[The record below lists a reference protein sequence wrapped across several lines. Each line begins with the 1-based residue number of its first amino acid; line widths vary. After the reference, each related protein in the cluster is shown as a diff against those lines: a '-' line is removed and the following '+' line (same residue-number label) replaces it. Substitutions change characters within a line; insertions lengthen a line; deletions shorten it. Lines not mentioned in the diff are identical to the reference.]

1 MSESTQV
8 KTSSAAAAEQ
18 ETIKAIETK
27 LAGLSTIME
36 GFKNTVD
43 EFSKTMADEN
53 SKFFQN
59 MSSVMFGSMQ
69 RNDADRRA
77 YEEAR
82 AQNDAARRMAMG
94 ANGPERGQAGFWEA
108 AFATRPENPEEAQA
122 KATAKAIKEAFSTAT
137 IRNAVQQG
145 DDRTTGE
152 KALDFMG
159 LGFINK
165 IKNKFQDRD
174 LIKEEKATKKD
185 QDQIAREMKER
196 SRLEAKIRKVKSSGG
211 GEEELDELMT
221 KLRDVSD
228 NIKAAEARIDAR
240 KTPIDPYGDLK
251 EKNPDQNLIDAVR
264 SPLLPLNPN
273 EQGNKQ
279 PAVPVK
285 KTEMPDIEAED
296 LEDYYSKLEDSMNT
310 PSAPKKKPGPKKEM
324 PDIEA
329 EDLEDYYAK
338 LEESMETPSGPK
350 EAEETAAAKDSAGM
364 KGAKK
369 PIEVDSLDISTGG
382 DKKEAADIARWLDT
396 KLRPEFYQEGTK
408 FFKKAN
414 SGKLFEGLGTG
425 GGGLL
430 GGKAGLWAA
439 GGAAVAASL
448 GTIAF
453 AGKKFK
459 DLMDTKAQVK
469 DNLNKMTEG
478 NIENNKKLKK
488 GWNDDM
494 RDSLSELLEA
504 EKNLRNAGFFN
515 GDEQKAVEAAKQ
527 KFEAEKKKLREFTK
541 AAREAGIDT
550 NDADAMNRF
559 KEEYDR
565 NGGKV
570 ASAGNAGQKAAPT
583 AGTPGGQVNTDKVET
598 AEEKAAREEETMYRA
613 VKRAQLDDEVQK
625 QNLENAK
632 ATGQQIDQ
640 SLVGR
645 K

>member
-43 EFSKTMADEN
+43 EFSKSMADEN

-59 MSSVMFGSMQ
+59 MSGVMFGSMQ

-108 AFATRPENPEEAQA
+108 AFATRTEKPEEAQA

-165 IKNKFQDRD
+165 IKHRFQDRD
-174 LIKEEKATKKD
+174 IIKEEKATKKD
-185 QDQIAREMKER
+185 QDQIARDMKER
-196 SRLEAKIRKVKSSGG
+196 SRLEAKIRKVRASGG
-211 GEEELDELMT
+211 SEEELDELMMN
-221 KLRDVSD
+221 LRGVSD

-251 EKNPDQNLIDAVR
+251 EKDPGNNLIDAVR
-264 SPLLPLNPN
+264 SPLLKLIPN

-279 PAVPVK
+279 PAGPVK

-296 LEDYYSKLEDSMNT
+296 LEDYYAKLEESMNT
-310 PSAPKKKPGPKKEM
+310 PSAPKKKPESKKEM
-324 PDIEA
+324 PDIDA

-350 EAEETAAAKDSAGM
+350 EVKETAAAKDSAGM
-364 KGAKK
+364 KGAKRK
-369 PIEVDSLDISTGG
+369 INEVDGLDISTGG
-382 DKKEAADIARWLDT
+382 DKKEEADTARWLDT
-396 KLRPEFYQEGTK
+396 KLRPDFYREGTK

-414 SGKLFEGLGTG
+414 GGKLFEGLETG

-430 GGKAGLWAA
+430 GGKGGLYAA
-439 GGAAVAASL
+439 GGALVAASL
-448 GTIAF
+448 GNIAF

-478 NIENNKKLKK
+478 NIANNKKLKK

-515 GDEQKAVEAAKQ
+515 GDEQKAVEAARAKY
-527 KFEAEKKKLREFTK
+527 EREKKKLAEFRQS
-541 AAREAGIDT
+541 AQAAGIDI
-550 NDADAMNRF
+550 NDADAMNKY

-565 NGGKV
+565 KQKTAV
-570 ASAGNAGQKAAPT
+570 AGNTGQTSAPT
-583 AGTPGGQVNTDKVET
+583 AGTPGSKVNTDKVET
-598 AEEKAAREEETMYRA
+598 AEERAARDEESMYRA

-625 QNLENAK
+625 QNLENAR